1 MAFVR
6 VVSDD
11 SEISCGIRLECRE
24 SQDLSLHLMQQNS
37 PSLEPESL
45 EPNTNYI

>member
-11 SEISCGIRLECRE
+11 SEISCGIHLECRE